1 MTINHGLYTD
11 TLWAVP
17 VKFTDANGAAVDM
30 SGKQFVLQLIN
41 TAGTVAFSFRSTGAG
56 AGEGTINT
64 TDAAQ
69 GQLSF
74 AATEAQHAD
83 VAAGV
88 YRAHLYADAAD
99 DVWQATGKVLI
110 GKPGEAQTYLQ
121 FDDITANQTAT
132 VSGIATIRLV
142 TSTAAFDGGSAYS
155 DFSTGPSLDLGSAN

>member
-1 MTINHGLYTD
+1 MINHGLYTD
-11 TLWAVP
+11 TAWSVP
-17 VKFTDANGAAVDM
+17 IEFKDPAGVAVDL
-30 SGKQFVLQLIN
+30 SGKAFVLQLIDGSG
-41 TAGTVAFSFRSTGAG
+41 AVAFSFRSTGG
-56 AGEGTINT
+56 GQSDGTIDIT
-64 TDAAQ
+64 SAAS
-69 GQLSF
+69 GSLTF
-74 AATEAQHAD
+74 AATEAQHAS
-83 VAAGV
+83 VTAGF